1 MSAAVLGM
9 ARTVETS
16 GMTSFHHAHL
26 MSADLDGALRFYT
39 RFFDAEVVAD
49 VALAGS
55 RNALVRMGSG
65 RLNIYDQAPNHRGPV
80 NHLGINVTDLPA
92 VVARLEA
99 GGVAVPRGIKEAEE
113 FRYAMVS
120 GPDGVLLELF
130 EFDRDR
136 TPEPLRAYFEL
147 T

>member
-1 MSAAVLGM
+1 
-9 ARTVETS
+9 
-16 GMTSFHHAHL
+16 MTSFHHAHL
-26 MSADLDGALRFYT
+26 MSADLDGALGFYT

-55 RNALVRMGSG
+55 RNVLVRVGSG
-65 RLNIYDQAPNHRGPV
+65 RLNFYDQAPNQRGPI
-80 NHLGINVTDLPA
+80 NHLGMNVTDLPA

-99 GGVAVPRGIKEAEE
+99 GGVAVPRGIKEAEQ
-113 FRYAMVS
+113 FRYAMVP

-130 EFDRDR
+130 EFDRER
-136 TPEPLRAYFEL
+136 TPEPMRTYFEL